1 MSKVI
6 DLVMRLQDGVTSV
19 LSGINARMQDTAVAA
34 NSAGRRVQKVG
45 EGISGIGDKLMPV
58 SAAIVGAGAAAV
70 HAFVGFD
77 SAVTSAGAKAGATA
91 EEIEQLREVA
101 KGLGNDFPISATE
114 AAVAMDGLAA
124 SGMNANQIMGTL
136 PSIVEASVA
145 SGESLEV
152 TSNVVAGALNTWG
165 LMTGNVAENSQRM
178 ADVIQMAANKSK
190 LGMAD
195 FGVAM
200 QYAGAPAAALGV
212 QVEEL
217 ATSMAIMSNNN
228 IEASTSGRSLRMML
242 SRLVDPPKEAS
253 EALAKLGV
261 SAIDSTGKFVG
272 LGNVYDQLRSKMQ
285 GLTEAE
291 KFKLAGDIAGTESAS
306 ALLAVLN
313 TSTEDYNELRQAMD
327 DASGSSK
334 KQADLMKQTL
344 LGTFKDLASKV
355 EALGISFA
363 EVLQPKIKSVA
374 NSLGTLA
381 TWFKNLNPAVKDMI
395 VNIGLSVVG
404 FTALTKILGPV
415 VSGVGSLMRVYADIG
430 KVLAGSPIQNKLLEA
445 SIHGIT
451 KAYNLLGSVAGRVI
465 PWIARM
471 LPMAF
476 TGPVGLAVGAIALI
490 GIAIWKNWDTVR
502 PVLESF
508 GRGFMGLAR
517 YVGDVVAKIWTHL
530 QPFVTKLAETFG
542 KGIDRLMASFQRLGK
557 VLSPVLDFIMY
568 TVGAIAAVLIG
579 GPLAVA
585 IGHLVLG
592 FTIAVAAIEGILT
605 GLVVAIT
612 GIIDGISQILSGII
626 DFITGVFTGN
636 WALAWSG
643 VVEIFSGIVTGIT
656 AIFDGVIEGVRATIN
671 SLISSIN
678 GISFDIP
685 DWVPG
690 VGGKSFGPL
699 NIPMLYSGTDNWSG
713 GPAMVH
719 DRGAEII
726 NLPSGS
732 QVIPHAQSLRSAYDQ
747 GKRSGNGGGGGL
759 QLTIQNLNVRNDG
772 KSVEELAKE
781 IMEHIHYEMSIR
793 SINKMEGA
801 V

>member
-34 NSAGRRVQKVG
+34 NGAGRRVQKVG

-200 QYAGAPAAALGV
+200 QYAGAPAAALGI

-253 EALAKLGV
+253 EALAKLGI

-430 KVLAGSPIQNKLLEA
+430 KVLAGSPIQNKLLEV

-508 GRGFMGLAR
+508 GRGFMGLAS

-759 QLTIQNLNVRNDG
+759 QLIIQNLNVRNDG